1 MTTVTT
7 ATSSTSTSYLSG
19 IISCIMLIVS
29 CIIHRTSYLIIP
41 YCILYCI
48 VLYPILSFIIHR
60 TLFILLYLIIESG
73 GGSFLS
79 LGHNYLVDANG
90 LKLLRER
97 NVRLILFVKDPVKIT
112 SSCVLHWHFVGNF

>member
-1 MTTVTT
+1 MYH
-7 ATSSTSTSYLSG
+7 TSYILSYHT
-19 IISCIMLIVS
+19 LL
-29 CIIHRTSYLIIP
+29 YLV
-41 YCILYCI
+41 LYCI
-48 VLYPILSFIIHR
+48 VSYPIIYHTSYIVHLIVSNHR
-60 TLFILLYLIIESG
+60 IRG